1 MALDLHNSYKTAA
14 ANANALGKSPV
25 DVGLAGDAWITAMN
39 IGLAVVDP
47 YLPGSPPAGQ
57 IDLWDSN
64 ALDACCT
71 TPIGYH
77 PSKYGAYLNALVL
90 FDQITGVDPRLG
102 GAEQAAR
109 DLGIDSGIAR
119 QLQFAAAIT
128 VDAGGV
134 TVPEPAAL
142 MLLGLGVGITAVI
155 RRRRSS

>member
-1 MALDLHNSYKTAA
+1 M
-14 ANANALGKSPV
+14 
-25 DVGLAGDAWITAMN
+25 
-39 IGLAVVDP
+39 VDP
-47 YLPGSPPAGQ
+47 YLPGSPPAGK

-90 FDQITGVDPRLG
+90 FDQITGVDPRFG

-109 DLGIDSGIAR
+109 DLGIDPGIAR

-142 MLLGLGVGITAVI
+142 TLLGLGFGITAVI